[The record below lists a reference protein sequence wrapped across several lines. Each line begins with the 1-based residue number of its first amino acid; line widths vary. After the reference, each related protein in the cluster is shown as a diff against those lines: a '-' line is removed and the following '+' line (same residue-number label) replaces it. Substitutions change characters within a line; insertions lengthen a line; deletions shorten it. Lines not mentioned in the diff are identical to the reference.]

1 MVYSGLALKEVRITT
16 RALFGKLVPVTS
28 LLSHFVLILAMVLVV
43 ALSGWVSWAVSR
55 AWSGLLASNT
65 RDCWLDC

>member
-1 MVYSGLALKEVRITT
+1 VYSGLALKEVRITT

-43 ALSGWVSWAVSR
+43 ALSGWVSWA